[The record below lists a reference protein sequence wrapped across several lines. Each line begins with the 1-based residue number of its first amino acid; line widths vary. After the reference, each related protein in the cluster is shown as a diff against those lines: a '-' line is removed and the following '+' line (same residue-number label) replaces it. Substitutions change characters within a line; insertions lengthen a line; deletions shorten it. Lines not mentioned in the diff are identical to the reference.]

1 MTGDFYLDWAIMA
14 LSLANVILLSWSGL
28 TVLLN
33 AERRTWGVWLAGGG
47 LLTGAAF
54 FVSHTAILGLG
65 VATYGQSL
73 NLWWRTGWLPLV
85 ALPLAWYVMILWH
98 AGFWEGS
105 HLVWYAIS
113 ERAWAGRPTAMTRL
127 LAPWLVMALWYSAC
141 WEAHS
146 QLTPQHGLRRRHRFW
161 LQGAAGSLAMLLGL
175 LLFASPLPS
184 FNEAAHLDL
193 AAISG
198 IGGLPLLL
206 IAFPLYIVFCTVLS
220 LDALRHPTP
229 AVRLMGDQAR
239 RRARPWL
246 VAATS
251 LLLLVSFLV
260 SAVIVWLML
269 YGQPALADGR
279 VVLLNRAVGWFDL
292 IIETLI
298 LGAVIMVGQAI
309 VSYEI
314 FTGRTLPRSEFRR
327 SWQYAIILA
336 VGLGLAVG
344 FSFAHQAR
352 PIYTLLLITL
362 LLVIFYALLGWRSY
376 TRREEYVR
384 QLRPF
389 LVSQR
394 LYERLARIPLAG
406 AEPAVAGR
414 MAPEGDSAS
423 LFHVL
428 CAEILGIRFAHLV
441 AVGPLAPLVGA
452 PLTYPLHRTSL
463 APPLDALISQCHSP
477 DNLCL
482 PLDPDRW
489 QGLQWAVPLWNERG
503 LIGLFLLGPKIDDG
517 LFTQEEM
524 EIVQVSGERLI
535 DAQASSELS
544 RSLMALQRQ
553 RLVESQLLDRNT
565 RRVLHDEILPQIHSA
580 LLIVSSGDAQSI
592 GETTALL
599 AGVHRELAGLLR
611 EMPARGAP
619 PVVGQGLL
627 VALRQLLADELK
639 DAFDDVKWNIEP
651 QAAERLAKMPALTV
665 EVLFYAAR
673 EAIRNAAR
681 YGRGDDS
688 NRPLCLCITAPA
700 SPQLTLWIE
709 DDGVGVRQGS
719 GPQSSGQGLALHSAM
734 LAVVGGT
741 LAVASKPHVYTR
753 VTLMLS

>member
-1 MTGDFYLDWAIMA
+1 
-14 LSLANVILLSWSGL
+14 
-28 TVLLN
+28 
-33 AERRTWGVWLAGGG
+33 
-47 LLTGAAF
+47 
-54 FVSHTAILGLG
+54 
-65 VATYGQSL
+65 
-73 NLWWRTGWLPLV
+73 
-85 ALPLAWYVMILWH
+85 
-98 AGFWEGS
+98 
-105 HLVWYAIS
+105 
-113 ERAWAGRPTAMTRL
+113 
-127 LAPWLVMALWYSAC
+127 
-141 WEAHS
+141 
-146 QLTPQHGLRRRHRFW
+146 
-161 LQGAAGSLAMLLGL
+161 MLLGL

-344 FSFAHQAR
+344 LSFALQAR
-352 PIYTLLLITL
+352 PIYTLLLVTL
-362 LLVIFYALLGWRSY
+362 LLVVFYALLGWRSY

-406 AEPAVAGR
+406 AEPAAAGR
-414 MAPEGDSAS
+414 MAPEADSAS
-423 LFHVL
+423 LFRVL
-428 CAEILGIRFAHLV
+428 CEEILGIRFAHLV

-452 PLTYPLHRTSL
+452 PLTYPLHRTSS
-463 APPLDALISQCHSP
+463 APSLDALISQCHSP
-477 DNLCL
+477 DNVCL
-482 PLDPDRW
+482 PLDPERW

-535 DAQASSELS
+535 DAQASGELS

-553 RLVESQLLDRNT
+553 RLVESQLLDRHT
-565 RRVLHDEILPQIHSA
+565 RRILHDEILPQIHSA

-592 GETTALL
+592 DETTALL
-599 AGVHRELAGLLR
+599 AGVHRELADLLR

-688 NRPLCLCITAPA
+688 NRSLCLCIAA
-700 SPQLTLWIE
+700 SANPQLALCIE
-709 DDGVGVRQGS
+709 DNGVGLQREDE
-719 GPQSSGQGLALHSAM
+719 PQSSGQGLALHSAM

-753 VTLMLS
+753 VTLMLF